1 MDRASPVELR
11 KALQVAQQL
20 AQAGILFV
28 PVPVPVIDDAD
39 KAQMGQLLQNQ
50 LARFETEADA

>member
-11 KALQVAQQL
+11 KALQVAQEL

-28 PVPVPVIDDAD
+28 PVPVLNDAD
-39 KAQMGQLLQNQ
+39 KAKMGQTLQDQ
-50 LARFETEADA
+50 LNRIEAEVE

>member
-28 PVPVPVIDDAD
+28 PVPVLDDAD

>member
-11 KALQVAQQL
+11 KALQVAQEL

-28 PVPVPVIDDAD
+28 PVPVLDDAD
-39 KAQMGQLLQNQ
+39 KAQMGQILHNQ
-50 LARFETEADA
+50 LARIESAAED